1 MNFFS
6 RISTKLAGFTAAFK
20 VKHTSKF
27 AKVAQGEIFVKIH
40 ENGVLKETISI
51 GRNSV
56 GIDPETKKVL
66 LGSNIVVLDAST
78 LLARLIK
85 DPSEPAA
92 GVAYFALGTGN
103 PGWDKFNPPAPV
115 DTQTTLEAEVANG
128 RVSPSASTFI
138 DPSTGLPSVTPTNIV
153 DFDFDF
159 SESQA
164 VGFLCEAGL
173 FGGDATS
180 AANSGTMITF
190 KTFPVI
196 SKTSTMT
203 ISFTYRLTF

>member
-6 RISTKLAGFTAAFK
+6 RVSKKLAGFTANFK
-20 VKHTSKF
+20 VKHKSSFGKM
-27 AKVAQGEIFVKIH
+27 AHGEIFVKVF
-40 ENGVLKETISI
+40 ENGVLKEEISC
-51 GRNSV
+51 GKDQLQ
-56 GIDPETKKVL
+56 IDPETKKAL
-66 LGSNIVVLDAST
+66 LGSNIVVLEASV
-78 LLARLIK
+78 LLARLMK
-85 DPSEPAA
+85 DPTEPAA
-92 GVAYFALGTGN
+92 GVGYFALGTGN
-103 PGWDKFNPPAPV
+103 PGWDKFNPPVPV
-115 DTQTTLEAEVANG
+115 DTQTTLEAEVE
-128 RVSPSASTFI
+128 RVSPSASNFI
-138 DPSTGLPSVTPTNIV
+138 DPSTGLPSLVPTNII

-180 AANSGTMITF
+180 AVNSGTMITF

>member
-1 MNFFS
+1 M
-6 RISTKLAGFTAAFK
+6 
-20 VKHTSKF
+20 
-27 AKVAQGEIFVKIH
+27 
-40 ENGVLKETISI
+40 
-51 GRNSV
+51 
-56 GIDPETKKVL
+56 
-66 LGSNIVVLDAST
+66 
-78 LLARLIK
+78 
-85 DPSEPAA
+85 
-92 GVAYFALGTGN
+92 
-103 PGWDKFNPPAPV
+103 
-115 DTQTTLEAEVANG
+115 
-128 RVSPSASTFI
+128 
-138 DPSTGLPSVTPTNIV
+138 TPTNII

-180 AANSGTMITF
+180 AANTGNMVTF